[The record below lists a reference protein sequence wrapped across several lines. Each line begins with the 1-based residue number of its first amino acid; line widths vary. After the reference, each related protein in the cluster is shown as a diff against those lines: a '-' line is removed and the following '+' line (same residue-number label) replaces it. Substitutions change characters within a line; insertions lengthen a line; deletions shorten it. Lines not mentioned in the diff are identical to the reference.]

1 MRDRTSMEQE
11 QRALRWGG
19 LAGVVGSILMI
30 AVFLIVGVFVGD
42 AAADP
47 VQALIRFPDIRVA
60 RTVENGLY
68 LVVLALWAIHL
79 LVLYRATRTSL
90 APALVGTALGMVGL
104 TVLVAGALPHVA
116 TLPISVLYHGPGA
129 TPGDQATL
137 LLIWRAA
144 QGIFDAM
151 LYAGLVLLP
160 MGLIA
165 SGMAMVGTPAFG
177 KRVGRLTVGLGV
189 IGLASAMVALIDP
202 TSPVVALGM
211 FALIVFHLAT
221 GWKTYGL
228 ASAVPPDD
236 DRGTAAAAT
245 PTGATRLA
253 LGER

>member
-11 QRALRWGG
+11 HQVLRWGG

-165 SGMAMVGTPAFG
+165 SGMAMVGTPALG

-189 IGLASAMVALIDP
+189 IGLVSAMVALIDP

-221 GWKTYGL
+221 GWKMYGL